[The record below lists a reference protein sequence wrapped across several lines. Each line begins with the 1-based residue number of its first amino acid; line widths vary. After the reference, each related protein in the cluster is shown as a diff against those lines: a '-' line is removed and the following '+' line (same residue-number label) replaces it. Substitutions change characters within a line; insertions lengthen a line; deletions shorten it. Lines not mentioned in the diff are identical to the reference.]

1 MAWLRDST
9 VAFFSA
15 VSLMACGGAER
26 SEPAAPLEVES
37 APVEQGAPDDD
48 SPSRDGG
55 WSWGRPGSV
64 TWAQLV
70 KGSGLDLVQGT
81 AWTRRGEL
89 IVLSRS
95 TGEDTDGSATL
106 TLSKYTPWG
115 WRLWTRELRHVSRN
129 GGLGYYDVRNLLG
142 VGPDGSIVLAGFER
156 GTTDLGGGTLVQDVY
171 LAKLDADGTPIWTRS
186 FGGTSLWPRALAV
199 DAWGAIIL
207 GGEVSNT
214 VDLGGQ
220 TLVREDKAFV
230 ARYTPA
236 GDLDWVRAVSPEPRQ
251 VYGPRASVDAI
262 AVDGAGNVFA
272 AGNYTGTLFPGGATT
287 WSWTGAPF
295 LIRWDA
301 QGQQVWGK
309 DFGGLEGQVYVAGAT
324 PDGHVAA
331 AGRFLGTLAWGGQGV
346 VGDSR
351 EYWSSFLVVADVDG
365 QELAARSL
373 REAHVRAM
381 AVDPRGRIYVGGYG
395 PADTDLGGGPMMD
408 SQLEQ
413 LFIVRYSLAAEH
425 AWSRTFPNQPSPL
438 GSYIGDRYMRT
449 LSVRPGWG
457 LIAGGN
463 IQLPT
468 DFGGIR
474 LAPEPVPDSPYP
486 PSPDGYLLRLA
497 P

>member
-1 MAWLRDST
+1 M
-9 VAFFSA
+9 
-15 VSLMACGGAER
+15 
-26 SEPAAPLEVES
+26 
-37 APVEQGAPDDD
+37 
-48 SPSRDGG
+48 
-55 WSWGRPGSV
+55 
-64 TWAQLV
+64 

-89 IVLSRS
+89 VVLSRS
-95 TGEDTDGSATL
+95 SGDDTDGSATL
-106 TLSKYTPWG
+106 SLSKYTPWG

-171 LAKLDADGTPIWTRS
+171 LAKLDAHGQPVWTRS
-186 FGGTSLWPRALAV
+186 FATSGHELPLRPNALAV
-199 DAWGAIIL
+199 DSQGAIVL
-207 GGEVSNT
+207 GGEVFGSA
-214 VDLGGQ
+214 DLGGQ
-220 TLVREDKAFV
+220 MLVREDKAFV

-236 GDLDWVRAVSPEPRQ
+236 GTLDWVRAVSSSPREL
-251 VYGPRASVDAI
+251 YGPQVSVDAL
-262 AVDGAGNVFA
+262 AVDGEGNVYA

-287 WSWTGAPF
+287 WHWAGAPF

-301 QGQQVWGK
+301 RGQQVWGK
-309 DFGGLEGQVYVAGAT
+309 DFGGLKGQIYVAGVT

-331 AGRFLGTLAWGGQGV
+331 AGRFMGALAWGGKDV
-346 VGDSR
+346 AGDSR
-351 EYWSSFLVVADVDG
+351 EPWASFLVVADVDG

-373 REAHVRAM
+373 REANVRAM

-408 SQLEQ
+408 SQREQ

-425 AWSRTFPNQPSPL
+425 AWSRTFPNQPSPS

-463 IQLPT
+463 FQLPT
-468 DFGGIR
+468 DFGGFL
-474 LAPEPVPDSPYP
+474 LAPEPVPESPYP
-486 PSPDGYLLRLA
+486 PLPDGYLLRLA